1 MKAILSISCFVYHG
15 SGPFVI
21 AVEKN
26 IKWPKGGQPVARRP
40 LKTWKYL
47 SIPQVFLKLKH
58 LTWEA
63 QGKNPECSKEFSLQA
78 WKSI

>member
-1 MKAILSISCFVYHG
+1 M
-15 SGPFVI
+15 I

-26 IKWPKGGQPVARRP
+26 IKWPEGGQPVARRP

-47 SIPQVFLKLKH
+47 NILQMFLKLKY

-63 QGKNPECSKEFSLQA
+63 QGKNPECSKGIFSSGLEINLIFSVRSQLG
-78 WKSI
+78 KQY